1 MKEMQNS
8 IISLIERIEN
18 FANMDEPRDD
28 KLDGE
33 HAKLLKT
40 FSMKQRR
47 EYQNKRQEKKK

>member
-1 MKEMQNS
+1 MQNS